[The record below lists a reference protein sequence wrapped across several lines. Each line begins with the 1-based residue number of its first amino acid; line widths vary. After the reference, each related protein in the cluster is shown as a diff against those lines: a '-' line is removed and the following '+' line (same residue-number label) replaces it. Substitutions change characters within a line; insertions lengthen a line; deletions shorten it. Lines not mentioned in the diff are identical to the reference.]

1 MDILDYATLIQ
12 FSAGITVVFVAVEY
26 TKSYTTLL
34 SHTIFNLPA
43 LIEQSFTRFADFVDK
58 SKKLETV
65 PPEFKIGEISA
76 FEYAEE
82 LNVRCGKFYVT
93 VTARK
98 SAVNTNADELCLGR
112 SFSSICLW
120 LFLYCVVLMFSMG
133 VESIVSRS
141 LLEAF
146 LCAMCICTFLFIFG
160 GWCFD
165 KPIKYLDYGS
175 KKHAVNWFIGA
186 FVFSVVIGL
195 VAYIFLDSNFIAV
208 LYKYMVIP
216 MVLWPYLNFVVYF
229 YITKHKVSTIR
240 KAIKT
245 EVDDLALQL
254 KSLEKEVDD
263 ILASLQAHTKILQN
277 KETKKEKTPKEKT
290 LETPKK

>member
-26 TKSYTTLL
+26 AKSYTTLL
-34 SHTIFNLPA
+34 SHTIFNLPV
-43 LIEQSFTRFADFVDK
+43 LIEQSFARFTDFADK
-58 SKKLETV
+58 SKRLRTV
-65 PPEFKIGEISA
+65 PPEFKIGETSA

-82 LNVRCGKFYVT
+82 LNVRCDKFDFT

-98 SAVNTNADELCLGR
+98 LKVSTFADELCLGR

-133 VESIVSRS
+133 AESVVNKS

-146 LCAMCICTFLFIFG
+146 LCSMCICTFLFILG
-160 GWCFD
+160 GWCLGS
-165 KPIKYLDYGS
+165 PIKYIDYGS

-186 FVFSVVIGL
+186 FGFSVVIGFI
-195 VAYIFLDSNFIAV
+195 AYLFLDSNIITI

-229 YITKHKVSTIR
+229 YITKHKVDTIR
-240 KAIKT
+240 ETIKT
-245 EVDDLALQL
+245 EVRNLVSDLE
-254 KSLEKEVDD
+254 SLEKEVDN
-263 ILASLQAHTKILQN
+263 ILASLQAHKKILQN
-277 KETKKEKTPKEKT
+277 KETKKEKA
-290 LETPKK
+290 LETCKK